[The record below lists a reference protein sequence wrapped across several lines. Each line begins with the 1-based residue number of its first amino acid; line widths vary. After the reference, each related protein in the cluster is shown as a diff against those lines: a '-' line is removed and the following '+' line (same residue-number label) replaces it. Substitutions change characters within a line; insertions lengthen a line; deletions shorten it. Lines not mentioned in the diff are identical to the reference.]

1 MHHGQR
7 PLGSSRLGHCSLLL
21 PHIKRLVS
29 CTFSPQTPS
38 SCARAS
44 HTQLLSSLF
53 LSSPLQLP
61 RAAQSKARP
70 SWLLSTTEQRSC
82 QLANKVVRPTTA
94 LASVV
99 LLSAAEEGARELA
112 DEVVRSAAAAAV
124 ALLVVTHESVHG
136 KAAQRA
142 VARLAVSA
150 HAPGPV
156 ANISRSL

>member
-70 SWLLSTTEQRSC
+70 SWLRPPLLARQSPPTRALRTPICQSCLRAGSPSGTIRTSLLKLSRSVATT
-82 QLANKVVRPTTA
+82 QLLLLLRVYLPRD
-94 LASVV
+94 V
-99 LLSAAEEGARELA
+99 LLIRVQESQVLLRPDQHRRLAMGPA
-112 DEVVRSAAAAAV
+112 DE
-124 ALLVVTHESVHG
+124 
-136 KAAQRA
+136 
-142 VARLAVSA
+142 
-150 HAPGPV
+150 
-156 ANISRSL
+156 